1 MGLKLVLAGLTREDN
16 NKGETEVVNDGC
28 FDGEGD
34 HPLVGAEGD
43 MAGGGPGDGAAA
55 DGFTH
60 LQGEGGQGWQH
71 FFHYIKSC
79 YEAK

>member
-1 MGLKLVLAGLTREDN
+1 MGLKLVLAGLTGEDN
-16 NKGETEVVNDGC
+16 DEGEAEVVNDGF

-34 HPLVGAEGD
+34 LLLVRAEGD

-60 LQGEGGQGWQH
+60 FLGEGGQG
-71 FFHYIKSC
+71 
-79 YEAK
+79 